1 MDESEDKKTDAL
13 ASTKTKK
20 PYVRPALVRLGSL
33 SDMTQSRGNQG
44 RPDGGFSPKANRTGR
59 GGRWVVDDA

>member
-44 RPDGGFSPKANRTGR
+44 RPDGGFGKTNRTGR